1 LLKRRKIKMANEP
14 NKPNDH
20 APAQGDKLNKARAEF
35 QKYRQRMQGA
45 EQPRPFSP
53 MGSAATAGP
62 STAAAMPAGG
72 AFPGAYVAGSIPPWP
87 AQPMG
92 SPASMPQGMPFMPQ
106 PMPGFGPSF
115 QGGPAPFA
123 GSGPFFE
130 SVGKMLQMGVAF
142 ATMAFAGGTQMMQGF
157 SGMPGGYR
165 DDCCQPR
172 QSRHHG
178 CCEDDHH
185 HRDECCEP
193 AHDCCC
199 NPGINNC
206 DCC

>member
-1 LLKRRKIKMANEP
+1 MANEP
-14 NKPNDH
+14 NKPINP

-45 EQPRPFSP
+45 EQAQPVSP
-53 MGSAATAGP
+53 IGP
-62 STAAAMPAGG
+62 AAAMPTGG

-87 AQPMG
+87 TQPMG
-92 SPASMPQGMPFMPQ
+92 PSASMPPGMPFMPP
-106 PMPGFGPSF
+106 PMSPFGPSF
-115 QGGPAPFA
+115 QGSPAPFA

-172 QSRHHG
+172 GPRQHD
-178 CCEDDHH
+178 CCEDDHR

-193 AHDCCC
+193 ERDCCC

-206 DCC
+206 SCC